1 MAAGQPL
8 SSLALG
14 AGSVADDLG
23 YVALADLSYV
33 MGKDVADYRVIG
45 GHTITILAA
54 RWGLGSD
61 LYRETG
67 DVDLGI
73 PPVVARDHR
82 LVDRLIARGY
92 DQVEGN
98 RFART
103 MPATPTKVAG
113 RHAAP
118 QQAIIDVLV
127 PAYTG
132 RARQNVKVSEN
143 LVSTEVPGLA
153 DALARPPVI
162 MTLELRRLNGE
173 VLQATLPFT
182 DEVSALVLK
191 SLATRVRIKDTD
203 IADIWRCLEI
213 AFTAGCTPSD
223 FTRGARSEAAAIV
236 RDLFARRQGP
246 AMTALATEQRLSVQA
261 ADQRF
266 TRIRALSTRILGP
279 PTAGSG

>member
-8 SSLALG
+8 SRLALG
-14 AGSVADDLG
+14 ASSAADDLG
-23 YVALADLSYV
+23 YVALADLSHV
-33 MGKDVADYRVIG
+33 MEDVTDYRVIG

-54 RWGLGSD
+54 RWQLSAE
-61 LYRETG
+61 LFRETG

-82 LVDRLIARGY
+82 LVDRLKAQGY
-92 DQVEGN
+92 EQVAGN

-103 MPATPTKVAG
+103 MPGTPVMAAG
-113 RHAAP
+113 RQAAR

-127 PAYTG
+127 PAYTS
-132 RARQNVKVSEN
+132 RARQNVKITED

-153 DALARPPVI
+153 EALVRPPVI

-173 VLQATLPFT
+173 ALQATLPFA

-191 SLATRVRIKDTD
+191 GLATRVRIKDTD

-213 AFTAGCTPSD
+213 AFAAGATPSG
-223 FTRGARSEAAAIV
+223 FAGGSRAEAAAIV
-236 RDLFARRQGP
+236 RGLFARRQGP
-246 AMTALATEQRLSVQA
+246 AMTTLATERRLSAQA

-266 TRIRALSTRILGP
+266 TRTRALSTRVLGP
-279 PTAGSG
+279 G

>member
-8 SSLALG
+8 SRLALA
-14 AGSVADDLG
+14 AGSAADDVG
-23 YVALADLSYV
+23 YVALADISQI

-54 RWGLGSD
+54 RWQLGPE

-82 LVDRLIARGY
+82 LVDRLNAWGY
-92 DQVEGN
+92 DQVAGN

-103 MPATPTKVAG
+103 VRGMPVKVAG
-113 RHAAP
+113 RPTAH
-118 QQAIIDVLV
+118 QRAIIDVLV
-127 PAYTG
+127 PAYTS
-132 RARQNVKVSEN
+132 RPRQNVKVSEN

-153 DALARPPVI
+153 DALGRLPVI
-162 MTLELRRLNGE
+162 MTLELRRLNGD
-173 VLQATLPFT
+173 VLQATLPFA

-213 AFTAGCTPSD
+213 AFAAGSAPSD
-223 FTRGARSEAAAIV
+223 FIGGARPEAAAIV
-236 RDLFARRQGP
+236 RALFARRHGP
-246 AMTALATEQRLSVQA
+246 AMTMLATERRLSAQA

-266 TRIRALSTRILGP
+266 TRIRALSTRVLGP
-279 PTAGSG
+279 G